1 LTIVSS
7 ISSFLKRDKVQRL
20 FYLLGL
26 IVWFLLL
33 RNEFHKYDKE
43 SSLGISYF
51 WLILIPATLLT
62 LQIILNHKILW
73 FIIFG
78 LVLIY
83 SIYSACYT
91 LADTIER
98 SGNHVKAI
106 YWDFETT
113 AILIIIFIMLFL
125 TNWIIFKLKPSRQ

>member
-1 LTIVSS
+1 VNILSS

-26 IVWFLLL
+26 VAWLLL
-33 RNEFHKYDKE
+33 LKNEFHKYDKE

-62 LQIILNHKILW
+62 LQIIFNHKILW
-73 FIIFG
+73 FIILG
-78 LVLIY
+78 LVLTY
-83 SIYSACYT
+83 SIYSAYYSLT
-91 LADTIER
+91 DIIER

-113 AILIIIFIMLFL
+113 LIYVTIFIILFL
-125 TNWIIFKLKPSRQ
+125 TNLLLYKLKPDRR

>member
-1 LTIVSS
+1 MNILSS

-26 IVWFLLL
+26 VAWLLL
-33 RNEFHKYDKE
+33 LKNEFHKYDKE

-62 LQIILNHKILW
+62 LQIIFNHKILW
-73 FIIFG
+73 FIILG
-78 LVLIY
+78 LVLTY
-83 SIYSACYT
+83 SIYSAYYSLT
-91 LADTIER
+91 DIIER

-113 AILIIIFIMLFL
+113 LIYVTIFIILFL
-125 TNWIIFKLKPSRQ
+125 TNLLLYKLKPDRR

>member
-1 LTIVSS
+1 MTIVSS
-7 ISSFLKRDKVQRL
+7 ISGFLKRDKVQRL

-33 RNEFHKYDKE
+33 KNEFHKYNKE

-78 LVLIY
+78 LVLTY
-83 SIYSACYT
+83 SIYSAYYT
-91 LADTIER
+91 LTDIIER

-113 AILIIIFIMLFL
+113 AILNIIFTILFL
-125 TNWIIFKLKPSRQ
+125 TNWILFKLKPSRQ

>member
-1 LTIVSS
+1 M
-7 ISSFLKRDKVQRL
+7 QRL

-26 IVWFLLL
+26 VAWLLL
-33 RNEFHKYDKE
+33 LKNEFHKYDKE

-62 LQIILNHKILW
+62 LQIIFNHKILW
-73 FIIFG
+73 FIILG
-78 LVLIY
+78 LVLTY
-83 SIYSACYT
+83 SIYSAYYSLT
-91 LADTIER
+91 DIIER

-113 AILIIIFIMLFL
+113 LIYVTIFIILFL
-125 TNWIIFKLKPSRQ
+125 TNLLLYKLKPDRR